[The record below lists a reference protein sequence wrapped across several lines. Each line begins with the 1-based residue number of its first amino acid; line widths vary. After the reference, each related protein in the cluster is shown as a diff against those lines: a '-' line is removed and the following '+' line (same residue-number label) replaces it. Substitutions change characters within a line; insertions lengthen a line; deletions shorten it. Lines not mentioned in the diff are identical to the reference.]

1 MKVDKKIRG
10 HVYESSIWQTVE
22 VTVQNS
28 DFSILRD
35 IVNSKALSKLKVVEI
50 AYSFDKFLDIE
61 SFVEEL
67 LENGISVE
75 GAGHHDITLP
85 SLEGI
90 ADRIKLETY
99 SLKPE
104 TRVRLFGRELE
115 KSLVDS
121 TLTRIF
127 GRYPI
132 EKFMLPKALQSNT

>member
-10 HVYESSIWQTVE
+10 HIYESSIWQTVE

-28 DFSILRD
+28 GVSMLRD

-50 AYSFDKFLDIE
+50 AYSFDKFLDVE
-61 SFVEEL
+61 SVVEEL

-75 GAGHHDITLP
+75 GIGHHDITLP
-85 SLEGI
+85 SLDGI
-90 ADRIKLETY
+90 ADSIKLETY
-99 SLKPE
+99 SLKSE

-121 TLTRIF
+121 TLTSIL
-127 GRYPI
+127 GRYPL
-132 EKFMLPKALQSNT
+132 EKFMLPKALQRNT